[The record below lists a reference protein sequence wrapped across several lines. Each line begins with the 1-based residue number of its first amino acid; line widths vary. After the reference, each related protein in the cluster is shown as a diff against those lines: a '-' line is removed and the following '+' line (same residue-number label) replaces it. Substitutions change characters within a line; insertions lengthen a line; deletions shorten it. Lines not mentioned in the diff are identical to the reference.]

1 MTRSLR
7 VFYIALFLLTL
18 LVLGLWSA
26 RSFFGF
32 STNND
37 ATVLNGRWA
46 KAVETHYDDQFPIK
60 RLGTNLWAAL
70 DFKLFNEGRP
80 GVVLGR
86 DQWLYSDEEFN
97 PVVNEEL
104 NLQGNY
110 ALVEGVRQTLKEHG
124 VKLVMAIVP
133 AKVRLYPEHM
143 DEVRPA
149 RIHANLY
156 QDFHARVAADKI
168 LAPDLLG
175 PLQQA
180 KQQGQQVFLRT
191 DTHWTPAGAEIVA
204 RQLALTI
211 AAKTPLSGQPQRF
224 VTETEETVE
233 HKGDLRRFLPLDP
246 LFENL
251 MPAEEPLQKRVTRAS
266 EEQPAAQDE
275 LFAAL
280 QVPVTPLGSSY
291 SANPSWNRVGALK
304 QALHSDVLSYA
315 EDGHGP
321 ILPMLSYLKSDDFK
335 NNPPQV
341 LIWEFPERYLPVN
354 NEIGDADPQWV
365 AELKQAGAQA
375 GPGRSVASEGKT
387 RQKQA
392 RTRSLRAVNEQSE
405 PVFNAG
411 LPSAAA
417 STQPGQQNVA
427 ALNKSETPDRAQN

>member
-7 VFYIALFLLTL
+7 VFYIALFLVTL
-18 LVLGLWSA
+18 MVLGLWSV

-46 KAVETHYDDQFPIK
+46 KAVETHYDDEFPIK

-86 DQWLYSDEEFN
+86 DQWLYSDEEFH
-97 PVVNEEL
+97 PIVNEEL

-110 ALVEGVRQTLKEHG
+110 ALVEGVRQALKEKG

-133 AKVRLYPEHM
+133 AKVRLYPEHLG
-143 DEVRPA
+143 DVQPA
-149 RIHANLY
+149 SIHANLY

-180 KQQGQQVFLRT
+180 KQNGQQVFLRT
-191 DTHWTPAGAEIVA
+191 DTHWTPAGAEVA
-204 RQLALTI
+204 ANQLAKAI
-211 AAKTPLSGQPQRF
+211 ADKAPLMGQPQRF
-224 VTETEETVE
+224 VTEAEQTVV
-233 HKGDLRRFLPLDP
+233 HKGDLRLFLPLDP

-251 MPAEEPLQKRVTRAS
+251 MPAKEPLQKRVTRAADD
-266 EEQPAAQDE
+266 QPAADDA
-275 LFAAL
+275 LFADNE
-280 QVPVTPLGSSY
+280 VPVALVGTSY
-291 SANPSWNRVGALK
+291 SANPNWNFVGALK
-304 QALHSDVLSYA
+304 QALHSDVVSYA

-321 ILPMLSYLKSDDFK
+321 VLPMLSYLKSDAFK
-335 NNPPQV
+335 NSPPQV

-354 NEIGDADPQWV
+354 NDIGDADPQWV
-365 AELKQAGAQA
+365 AELKQAGA
-375 GPGRSVASEGKT
+375 R
-387 RQKQA
+387 
-392 RTRSLRAVNEQSE
+392 
-405 PVFNAG
+405 
-411 LPSAAA
+411 
-417 STQPGQQNVA
+417 QQNVA

>member
-7 VFYIALFLLTL
+7 IFYIALFLVTL
-18 LVLGLWSA
+18 LVLGLWSV

-32 STNND
+32 STNAD
-37 ATVLNGRWA
+37 ATVLNGRWT
-46 KAVETHYDDQFPIK
+46 KAVETHYDDEFPIK

-97 PVVNEEL
+97 PIVNEEL

-110 ALVEGVRQTLKEHG
+110 ALVEGVRQTLKEKG

-133 AKVRLYPEHM
+133 AKARLYPEHLG
-143 DEVRPA
+143 EVKPA
-149 RIHANLY
+149 SIHANLY

-175 PLQQA
+175 PLQKA
-180 KQQGQQVFLRT
+180 KQNGQQVFLRT
-191 DTHWTPAGAEIVA
+191 DTHWTPEGAEIAASTLA
-204 RQLALTI
+204 RTI
-211 AAKTPLSGQPQRF
+211 ADKFPLSGEPQNF
-224 VTETEETVE
+224 VTTPAEKVT
-233 HKGDLRRFLPLDP
+233 HKGDLRLFLPLDP

-251 MPAEEPLQKRVTRAS
+251 MPAKEPLQKRNTVAV
-266 EEQPAAQDE
+266 EQPAGDDA
-275 LFAAL
+275 LFANSE
-280 QVPVTPLGSSY
+280 VPVALIGTSY
-291 SANPSWNRVGALK
+291 SANPNWNFVGALK
-304 QALHSDVLSYA
+304 QALHSDVVNYA

-335 NNPPQV
+335 NSPPQV

-365 AELKQAGAQA
+365 AELKQAGA
-375 GPGRSVASEGKT
+375 R
-387 RQKQA
+387 
-392 RTRSLRAVNEQSE
+392 
-405 PVFNAG
+405 
-411 LPSAAA
+411 
-417 STQPGQQNVA
+417 QQNVA
-427 ALNKSETPDRAQN
+427 INTKSETPDRAQN

>member
-7 VFYIALFLLTL
+7 VFYIALFLVTL
-18 LVLGLWSA
+18 MVLGLWSV

-46 KAVETHYDDQFPIK
+46 KAVETHYDDEFPIK

-86 DQWLYSDEEFN
+86 DQWLYSDEEFH
-97 PVVNEEL
+97 PIVNEEL

-110 ALVEGVRQTLKEHG
+110 ALVEGVRQALKEKG

-133 AKVRLYPEHM
+133 AKVRLYPEHLG
-143 DEVRPA
+143 DVQPA
-149 RIHANLY
+149 SIHANLY

-180 KQQGQQVFLRT
+180 KQNGQQVFLRT
-191 DTHWTPAGAEIVA
+191 DTHWTPAGAEVA
-204 RQLALTI
+204 ANQLAKAI
-211 AAKTPLSGQPQRF
+211 ADKAPLMGQPQRF
-224 VTETEETVE
+224 VTEAEQTVV
-233 HKGDLRRFLPLDP
+233 HKGDLRLFLPLDP

-251 MPAEEPLQKRVTRAS
+251 MPAKEPLQKRVTRAADD
-266 EEQPAAQDE
+266 QPAADDA
-275 LFAAL
+275 LFADNE
-280 QVPVTPLGSSY
+280 VPVALVGTSY
-291 SANPSWNRVGALK
+291 SANPNWNFVGALK
-304 QALHSDVLSYA
+304 QALHSDVVSYA

-321 ILPMLSYLKSDDFK
+321 VLPMLSYLKSDAFK
-335 NNPPQV
+335 NSPPQV

-365 AELKQAGAQA
+365 AELKQAGA
-375 GPGRSVASEGKT
+375 R
-387 RQKQA
+387 
-392 RTRSLRAVNEQSE
+392 
-405 PVFNAG
+405 
-411 LPSAAA
+411 
-417 STQPGQQNVA
+417 QQNVA